1 MTFPTSRRCLIGFLS
16 GLAGLLLVPASAGA
30 APSSAAVAPDG
41 NLDVLASGG
50 DATAHAI
57 NVSYSGGSYLIA
69 DSAGITPGSG
79 CAVVDSTSVSCADA
93 NVQGVVVQAGAGND
107 KISIASLG
115 PAAAASTSFSSATG
129 LFGGGGNDTIVGSSL
144 RDLIRGQDGDD
155 TIDGGLGPDN
165 MNGQRGK
172 DTVTYAV
179 RPASQPVFVKME
191 DDPESF
197 SNPDGALGGGEGD
210 NVEAEN
216 VIGTPG
222 NDTIIGFR
230 EGVIIQESSAANT
243 FKGGAGNDTLI
254 GLAGADK
261 LLGEAGNDKLSGGPQ
276 KDKLIGGAGRDR
288 CSGGKSKD
296 TAKKCERKSGIP

>member
-1 MTFPTSRRCLIGFLS
+1 MTPAATRRCLIGFLS
-16 GLAGLLLVPASAGA
+16 GLAGLLLVPAGASA
-30 APSSAAVAPDG
+30 APSSAAVASDG
-41 NLDVLASGG
+41 ILDVLASGG
-50 DATAHAI
+50 DTAAHAI
-57 NVSYSGGSYLIA
+57 NISYSGGSYVIS

-79 CAVVDSTSVSCADA
+79 CAALTSTSVSCSDTDVPAVT
-93 NVQGVVVQAGAGND
+93 VQGGAGND
-107 KISIASLG
+107 RIAIAGLG
-115 PAAAASTSFSSATG
+115 PAAGASTSLSSATG

-144 RDLIRGQDGDD
+144 RDLIRGGDGDD
-155 TIDGGLGPDN
+155 TMDGGLGPDN

-191 DDPESF
+191 DDPEND
-197 SNPDGALGGGEGD
+197 SNPDGASGGAEGD

-243 FKGGAGNDTLI
+243 YIGGAGNDTLI
-254 GLAGADK
+254 GLSGSDILLGKAGKDK
-261 LLGEAGNDKLSGGPQ
+261 LFGGPQ
-276 KDKLIGGAGRDR
+276 KDKLVGGSGRDR
-288 CSGGKSKD
+288 CVGGPSKD
-296 TAKKCERKSGIP
+296 RAKGCERKGSI